1 MNSLAQSVT
10 LLLLGGVVLRIS
22 LADVYLRY
30 VKEGLRPYLIAA
42 GVVLVVVAIAT
53 MIRDLRADGPADGP
67 ADGLADEAEEH
78 DDGHGHS
85 HRGPSIAW
93 LLTLPVFAIFLVAPP
108 ALGSYAA
115 ARSGSAAVQR
125 QAEFAPLPHADPVA
139 MTNVDYATR
148 AIWDKGTSLRGRTIR
163 LTGFLS
169 PRPAGGFY
177 LTRILL
183 SCCAADGRPIKIG
196 LDGELPA
203 GLKADDWIQAEG
215 QYTVRQDHNKATQET
230 IVFLTVTSAHP
241 VTPPAEP
248 YE

>member
-1 MNSLAQSVT
+1 VNSLAQSVT

-42 GVVLVVVAIAT
+42 GVLLLAVAVAT
-53 MIRDLRADGPADGP
+53 MIRDLRSEA
-67 ADGLADEAEEH
+67 AEEH
-78 DDGHGHS
+78 DDGHGHG
-85 HRGPSIAW
+85 HRGPAIAW

-115 ARSGSAAVQR
+115 ARSGSAAVQE

-148 AIWDKGTSLRGRTIR
+148 AIWDKGTSMRGRTIR
-163 LTGFLS
+163 LTGFLT

-183 SCCAADGRPIKIG
+183 SCCAADGRPIKVG
-196 LDGELPA
+196 LDGELPP

-215 QYTVRQDHNKATQET
+215 HYTARQDRNKATRET
-230 IVFLTVTSAHP
+230 IVFLTVTGAHP
-241 VTPPAEP
+241 VRAPAEP